1 MYTAV
6 PISKKTKQMKI
17 YAVIMACFASARNN
31 LYAIQIAIVTT
42 KVIVKKCGANFMPH
56 PIDSYL
62 LPQALVPQQLEVY
75 DSHTI

>member
-17 YAVIMACFASARNN
+17 YAVIMACLASARNN

-42 KVIVKKCGANFMPH
+42 KTVIKKCDPNFTPH
-56 PIDSYL
+56 PMRSRL
-62 LPQALVPQQLEVY
+62 SPQALVP
-75 DSHTI
+75 